1 LLQRRTSM
9 KPSTAVVA
17 PLLLSV
23 LVLSA
28 YILIDTETGQAVSG
42 FGIVCVFTV
51 ERTPTEVEETPNV
64 IDTAQESTIESE
76 ELLRLRKK
84 ILKAVLAPAILAQ
97 LAKRNVLSATKIIK
111 VLQKSCNIKL
121 SPGTVYPVLDAL
133 EKDEKIKR
141 LPRRINRLYVLTSK
155 GRETIE
161 NIQENAENLTKLIT
175 GILKDS

>member
-1 LLQRRTSM
+1 M

-28 YILIDTETGQAVSG
+28 YILIDTETVQAVSG

-76 ELLRLRKK
+76 ELSRLRKK

-133 EKDEKIKR
+133 EKEEKIKK
-141 LPRRINRLYVLTSK
+141 LPRRLTRVYVLTSK
-155 GRETIE
+155 GKITVKKIE
-161 NIQENAENLTKLIT
+161 LNAEELRKMINKL
-175 GILKDS
+175 LN